1 MMNYGMGNPYNNPM
15 FNAQQR
21 LNQLEQQYPQY
32 AQTSIQQTKQPTLTI
47 IPVTNKEEATAFL
60 VDAFG
65 APTFFY
71 NAGANEIY
79 LKRTNL
85 ETGGADFVIFSKVAK
100 PLRGVKDEKGINT
113 YKEDLKTLSNK
124 IDGLYSLLQPTP
136 IEDYSKSN
144 AKGVK
149 NAK

>member
-1 MMNYGMGNPYNNPM
+1 MINYGMGNPYNNPM

-32 AQTSIQQTKQPTLTI
+32 VQTPIQQTKQQTLTI
-47 IPVTNKEEATAFL
+47 IPVTNKEEATAFM
-60 VDAFG
+60 VDTLG
-65 APTFFY
+65 TPTFFY

-85 ETGGADFVIFSKVAK
+85 ETGGADFVIFNKVVK
-100 PLRGVKDEKGINT
+100 PTTDFKKGINT
-113 YKEDLKTLSNK
+113 YKEDLKALSDK
-124 IDGLYSLLQPTP
+124 IDGLYSLLGQPV
-136 IEDYSKSN
+136 EEQKV
-144 AKGVK
+144 KGGK

>member
-1 MMNYGMGNPYNNPM
+1 MINYGMGNPYNNPM

-32 AQTSIQQTKQPTLTI
+32 AQTPIQQTKQQTLTI

-85 ETGGADFVIFSKVAK
+85 ETGGADFVIFSKVTK
-100 PLRGVKDEKGINT
+100 PLTGVNSEKGINT
-113 YKEDLKTLSNK
+113 YKEDLKALSDK

>member
-32 AQTSIQQTKQPTLTI
+32 AQTPIPQTKQQTLTI
-47 IPVTNKEEATAFL
+47 IPVTNKEEATAFM
-60 VDAFG
+60 VDTFG
-65 APTFFY
+65 TPIFFY

-85 ETGGADFVIFSKVAK
+85 ETGGADFLIFSKVAK
-100 PLRGVKDEKGINT
+100 PTTGGGDKKGNA
-113 YKEDLKTLSNK
+113 YKEDFKTLNDK
-124 IDGLYSLLQPTP
+124 IDGLYSLLGQPV
-136 IEDYSKSN
+136 EEQKE
-144 AKGVK
+144 KVGK